1 MFDLLVYT
9 HKCATLINGL
19 I

>member
-9 HKCATLINGL
+9 HMCTTLINGL